1 MVGLMSA
8 VQSSRGRVL
17 IVDDD
22 PSILHSYSHGLT
34 EAGFSVAEASSGVE
48 ALHQIETG
56 QFDVLISDIKMPGMN
71 GLALLRRM
79 HEHSAE
85 LRVILML
92 EAQNNQIVV
101 QAAELGA
108 LQCLVKPIKP
118 ELLEKTAAL
127 AVRLNRERRNTLS
140 VFHTL
145 RSEQSKPTSFTATE
159 AKNEFGR
166 ILEKAIRGSVV
177 VITKHNAPKAVLM
190 SMDEFNAL
198 SRAPESKINALSAEF
213 DSLLARM
220 QGSVARN
227 SMEAAFHASPKQL
240 GEAAVAA
247 AARKR
252 G

>member
-1 MVGLMSA
+1 MRMSA

-34 EAGFSVAEASSGVE
+34 KAGFRVEEASSGVE
-48 ALHQIETG
+48 ALRQIETG
-56 QFDVLISDIKMPGMN
+56 QFDVLISDIKMPVMN

-79 HEHSAE
+79 HEQSAE
-85 LRVILML
+85 LHVIMML
-92 EAQNNQIVV
+92 EAQNNQIAV

-108 LQCLVKPIKP
+108 FQCLVKPIKP

-140 VFHTL
+140 DSHTH
-145 RSEQSKPTSFTATE
+145 RSEQSKPASFTATE
-159 AKNEFGR
+159 AKNQFGR
-166 ILEKAIRGSVV
+166 ILEKAIQGTVV
-177 VITKHNAPKAVLM
+177 VITKHDAPKAVLM
-190 SMDEFNAL
+190 SIDEFNAL

-227 SMEAAFHASPKQL
+227 SIEGAFHASPKQL

-247 AARKR
+247 VARKR